1 MKKLLLYKGREIPY
15 ELHRKPVK
23 NMNARVRQDGSLA
36 VSVPRLCPQQQI
48 EAFLLAN
55 MPRLLRAMDAIVEKR
70 QRAPAQLVDGG
81 TVMVLGDPCRIRL
94 LRDATRRVWAV
105 DGEIYLAIRPQEGEE
120 QYATLLQT
128 YITGQAKQV
137 IGAAFDRL
145 YEQHFSGLFTRPMVH
160 YRQMVSRW
168 GSCCRQRAS
177 ITLNTRLLQVPMPA
191 LEYVVLHELVH
202 MLHPDHSR
210 AFYAALAARMPDHQA
225 RAAALRSIDLRLPLW
240 Q

>member
-1 MKKLLLYKGREIPY
+1 MKKTLLYKGREISY
-15 ELHRKPVK
+15 ELYRKPVK

-36 VSVPRLCPQQQI
+36 VSAPRLCTQQQI
-48 EAFLLAN
+48 EDFLLAY
-55 MPRLLRAMDAIVEKR
+55 MPRLLRAMDAIAEKR
-70 QRAPAQLVDGG
+70 QRAPAQLIDGG
-81 TVMVLGDPCRIRL
+81 IVMVLGTPCRLHL
-94 LRDATRRVWAV
+94 LRDTARRTWQE
-105 DGEIYLAIRPQEGEE
+105 DGEIYLAIRHQDGEE

-128 YITGQAKQV
+128 YIAGQAKQV
-137 IGAAFDRL
+137 IDAVFDRL
-145 YEQHFSGLFTRPMVH
+145 YAQHFDGLFARPTVH

-168 GSCCRQRAS
+168 GSCCRQKAS

-210 AFYAALAARMPDHQA
+210 AFYSALAARMPDHQA
-225 RAAALRSIDLRLPLW
+225 RAAALRSIDLRLPPW